1 LFQMKMKLW
10 DDPVDFNKFE
20 VSLRRLDP
28 SFSDGQC
35 KALFTKLKGPD
46 GLVDVQTLMSNI
58 CGTVHE
64 TVDYRNKMFKDLYQ
78 EIYAAGKQDK
88 LLKLME
94 NKDKQS
100 DGKLEPSVLQ
110 ALLKQITGSKFTDE
124 ELLKFVRQLQK
135 DDKYMVNYI
144 EFLDKMTSLGNKEHN
159 PFKNLVSRLAFFLEN
174 NKVTVSDLLKR
185 LGGGEPVSVS
195 KFTDF
200 LKQKIEKRKGQPE
213 LFGFS
218 QYMDIDKDG
227 YISVEDLKTCLRN
240 LTSTAFF
247 QHGSSSL
254 STSQFNSSLKF
265 FPTDMQADLT
275 DELLIKVT
283 K

>member
-1 LFQMKMKLW
+1 MFQMKMKLW

-247 QHGSSSL
+247 QHGGSSL